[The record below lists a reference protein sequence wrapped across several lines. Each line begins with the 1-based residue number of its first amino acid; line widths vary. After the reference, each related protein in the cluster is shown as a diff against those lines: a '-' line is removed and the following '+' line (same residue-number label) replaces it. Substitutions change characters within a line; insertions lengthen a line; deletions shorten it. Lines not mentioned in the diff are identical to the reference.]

1 MNYPSMNSILF
12 SERNKLALLERF
24 LHVKDRG
31 TAILELGVCK
41 HGMDSST
48 YVFLNNKKQR
58 TYYVGIDDQDRSY
71 LNDTTKNVYTIKNSK
86 SCVDENIKICANLG
100 ITSFNFIFIN
110 ACSNIDEIQALW
122 KYTNWL
128 APISFVGFHNTG
140 VQPELMEFLDS
151 INRDKWN
158 VVKNVCKQDNGIGFV
173 WPKF

>member
-1 MNYPSMNSILF
+1 MQQTVF

-58 TYYVGIDDQDRSY
+58 TYYVGIDDEDRSY
-71 LNDTTKNVYTIKNSK
+71 LNDTTKNIYTIKNSK
-86 SCVDENIKICANLG
+86 NNVKDNMRICANLG

-128 APISFVGFHNTG
+128 APVSFVGFHNTG
-140 VQPELMEFLDS
+140 VQPELIEFLDS

>member
-1 MNYPSMNSILF
+1 MQQTVF

-31 TAILELGVCK
+31 TAILELGVCQ
-41 HGMDSST
+41 HGVDSST

-58 TYYVGIDDQDRSY
+58 TYYIGIDDEDRSW
-71 LNDTTKNVYTIKNSK
+71 LNDPVKNIYTIKNSK
-86 SCVDENIKICANLG
+86 NNIENNMQIFANLG

-128 APISFVGFHNTG
+128 APVGFVGFHNTG
-140 VQPELMEFLDS
+140 VQTELIKFLDS
-151 INRDKWN
+151 INRDRWN

>member
-1 MNYPSMNSILF
+1 MSF
-12 SERNKLALLERF
+12 
-24 LHVKDRG
+24 
-31 TAILELGVCK
+31 
-41 HGMDSST
+41 
-48 YVFLNNKKQR
+48 
-58 TYYVGIDDQDRSY
+58 
-71 LNDTTKNVYTIKNSK
+71 
-86 SCVDENIKICANLG
+86 CANLG

>member
-1 MNYPSMNSILF
+1 MPQQTVF

-31 TAILELGVCK
+31 TAILELGVSK
-41 HGMDSST
+41 HGIDSST

-58 TYYVGIDDQDRSY
+58 TYYVGIDDEDKSY
-71 LNDTTKNVYTIKNSK
+71 LNDPVKNVYTIKNTK
-86 SCVDENIKICANLG
+86 DCVEDNMRMCTNLG

-110 ACSNIDEIQALW
+110 ACDTLNEIQTLW

-128 APISFVGFHNTG
+128 APVSFVGFHNTG
-140 VQPELMEFLDS
+140 IQTELIEFLDS

>member
-1 MNYPSMNSILF
+1 MLQQTVF

-58 TYYVGIDDQDRSY
+58 TYYVGIDDEDRSY
-71 LNDTTKNVYTIKNSK
+71 LNDTTKNIYTIKNSK
-86 SCVDENIKICANLG
+86 NNVEDNMRICANLG